1 MSSKLLKRI
10 AYILIISS
18 FLFFAVASYIA
29 INEKKM
35 SSTKQI
41 VAGDISITE
50 KPTEE
55 LIKENDDSITT
66 TEKEANNDAKTNN
79 NTKDNKSNNSKSN
92 SSNNSNNNTTT
103 GAIVNNNNN
112 VTNNTSPKTNPTVP
126 SPTYVDPNNQLRI
139 NIENQYNVN
148 IIYGSE
154 TNGYVVGG
162 MSTSAISNQNRISS
176 ALNSLRTCLSK
187 YPTNLFNEIHA
198 VYPLNIYLIDKYSTP
213 NVTGVTDSSN
223 RTVNISIATA
233 YPFDVSLHHELYH
246 YIEHYMFA
254 RGASF
259 NTWNS
264 LNPSGFNYGNVN
276 TNLAYSR
283 TLSPDAYFVNE
294 YAMYS
299 DAEDRASTFEY
310 MTSGSKA
317 SCLNS
322 GKPVNLKA
330 KYMAQTMEY
339 YINSVSPSVTEYWE
353 RFL

>member
-79 NTKDNKSNNSKSN
+79 NTKNNKSNNSKSN

-176 ALNSLRTCLSK
+176 ALNSLRTCLSR

>member
-176 ALNSLRTCLSK
+176 ALNSLRTCLSR

>member
-112 VTNNTSPKTNPTVP
+112 VTNNTSPKTNPTAP

-176 ALNSLRTCLSK
+176 ALNSLRTCLSR

>member
-1 MSSKLLKRI
+1 MSNKLLKRI
-10 AYILIISS
+10 AYILIVSS
-18 FLFFAVASYIA
+18 FLFFAVASYLA

-35 SSTKQI
+35 DNTKQI

-55 LIKENDDSITT
+55 LIEENDDSLTT
-66 TEKEANNDAKTNN
+66 KTEDTKKE
-79 NTKDNKSNNSKSN
+79 TKKDSNSTKSNNSSKSN
-92 SSNNSNNNTTT
+92 KPTNTPSGAVSSNNSNS
-103 GAIVNNNNN
+103 GS
-112 VTNNTSPKTNPTVP
+112 NNTSPKTNPTTP
-126 SPTYVDPNNQLRI
+126 TPTYVDPNNQLRV
-139 NIENQYNVN
+139 NIENQFNVN

-162 MSTSAISNQNRISS
+162 MTTYAIADQTRIAN
-176 ALNSLRTCLSK
+176 ALNSLRFCLSK
-187 YPTNLFNEIHA
+187 YPSNFFNEIHA

-233 YPFDVSLHHELYH
+233 YQFDVSLHHELYH
-246 YIEHYMFA
+246 YIEHYMYY

-264 LNPSGFNYGNVN
+264 LNPSGFTYGNVN

-322 GKPVNLKA
+322 GKPVYLKA

-339 YINSVSPSVTEYWE
+339 YINSVSPSITEYWE
-353 RFL
+353 RYL

>member
-1 MSSKLLKRI
+1 MSNKLLKRI
-10 AYILIISS
+10 AYILIVSS
-18 FLFFAVASYIA
+18 FLFFALASYIA

-55 LIKENDDSITT
+55 LIEENDDSINNT
-66 TEKEANNDAKTNN
+66 TEDTKTETNKAN
-79 NTKDNKSNNSKSN
+79 NTKDNKANNSKSN
-92 SSNNSNNNTTT
+92 NSNTTT
-103 GAIVNNNNN
+103 GAIINNNNN
-112 VTNNTSPKTNPTVP
+112 NTINNNTSPKTNSSTPT
-126 SPTYVDPNNQLRI
+126 PTYVDPNNQLRV

-148 IIYGSE
+148 IIYGTE
-154 TNGYVVGG
+154 TNGYIVGG
-162 MSTSAISNQNRISS
+162 MSTIAISDQNRIAN
-176 ALNSLRTCLSK
+176 ALNSLRTCLSR
-187 YPTNLFNEIHA
+187 YPSNLFNEIHA
-198 VYPLNIYLIDKYSTP
+198 VYPLNIYLIDRYSTP

-223 RTVNISIATA
+223 RTVNVSIATA

>member
-55 LIKENDDSITT
+55 LIKENDDSIIT

-79 NTKDNKSNNSKSN
+79 NTKDNKSNNSKNN
-92 SSNNSNNNTTT
+92 SSNNSNNTTT

-176 ALNSLRTCLSK
+176 ALNSLRTCLSR